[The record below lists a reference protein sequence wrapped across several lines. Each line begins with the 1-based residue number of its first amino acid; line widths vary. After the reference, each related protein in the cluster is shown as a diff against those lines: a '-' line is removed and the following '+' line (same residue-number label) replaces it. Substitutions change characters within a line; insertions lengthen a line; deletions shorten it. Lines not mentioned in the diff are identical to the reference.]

1 MLLRGNRGTKK
12 LMRLVAAFEA
22 GKGLLVL
29 LAGCGLLTLLHRDVQ
44 HIAEDLVRFM
54 HLNPASHYPRIF
66 IDAASHTT
74 SGRLLTLAWL
84 AFAYAVVR
92 LVEGYGLWH
101 GRRWAEWFA
110 AVSGGIYVPL
120 EVFELWSHPSWLKA
134 FTLSANLA
142 VVAYMAWSLRRS
154 SARHVS

>member
-1 MLLRGNRGTKK
+1 MRTNGSKSV
-12 LMRLVAAFEA
+12 MRLVATFEG

-29 LAGCGLLTLLHRDVQ
+29 LAGGGLLAMLHRDVQ
-44 HIAEDLVRFM
+44 HMAEDLVRVM

-74 SGRLLTLAWL
+74 HGRLLILAWL
-84 AFAYAVVR
+84 ALAYAVIR

-101 GRRWAEWFA
+101 GRRWAGWFA

-120 EVFELWSHPSWLKA
+120 EVFELWTHPSWLKA
-134 FTLSANLA
+134 FTLAANVA
-142 VVAYMAWSLRRS
+142 VVSFMAWSLHRS
-154 SARHVS
+154 RGRAVS

>member
-1 MLLRGNRGTKK
+1 
-12 LMRLVAAFEA
+12 MRLVAAFEA

-66 IDAASHTT
+66 IEAASHTT

-142 VVAYMAWSLRRS
+142 VVACMAWSLRRS
-154 SARHVS
+154 STRPVS